1 MLTWHIVTLLVLGI
15 CLVLASVVARVR
27 SDGKYEIKTSDLV
40 FLFVPLLLVALATGK
55 IRGLDAFGVKAD
67 LSELWA
73 QAAKGKI
80 QPQVTGAKPVSVQDV
95 VQASEMAMKG
105 GLGELQRLVDRKV
118 DALAFR
124 LGAAG
129 YYNAQAIRS
138 YLEKLSGSSHL
149 RGIVIQESDGTL
161 FGMYVAADI
170 VSYLNVAGDRGYQ
183 EFQQMLNS
191 GDPGARAR
199 LTALPGFVAAK
210 DAVTASTSKRDAL
223 ATVARLDVG
232 SLPVVDATRKFVGTV
247 DRSKM
252 TASLILA
259 VTDKVE
265 GREP

>member
-1 MLTWHIVTLLVLGI
+1 MLTWHIVMLLVLGI
-15 CLVLASVVARVR
+15 CLVLASVVARVH
-27 SDGKYEIKTSDLV
+27 SAGKYEIKTTDLV

-55 IRGLDAFGVKAD
+55 IKGLDAFGVRAD

-105 GLGELQRLVDRKV
+105 GLGELQRLVERKV

-124 LGAAG
+124 LGSGG
-129 YYNAQAIRS
+129 YYSQAIRS

-149 RGIVIQESDGTL
+149 RGIVVQEGDGTL
-161 FGMYVAADI
+161 FGMYVAADLI
-170 VSYLNVAGDRGYQ
+170 SYLNIAGDRGYQ
-183 EFQQMLNS
+183 EFQQLLNS
-191 GDPGARAR
+191 GDASARAR
-199 LTALPGFVAAK
+199 LAALPGFVAAK

-223 ATVARLDVG
+223 ATMARLDVS
-232 SLPVVDATRKFVGTV
+232 SLPVVDADRRFSGTI
-247 DRSKM
+247 DRSRL

-259 VTDKVE
+259 VSEKVE
-265 GREP
+265 GLGP